1 MQALAAAELLEDLGV
16 DARAALGGLQVLD
29 EHLDGPPDP
38 DQCHRLAGVVEHDGQ
53 MGIFVTYFLE
63 DLLGEY
69 GRLGHGECRELA
81 DLEARHVVPG
91 GADGDGCPA

>member
-1 MQALAAAELLEDLGV
+1 M
-16 DARAALGGLQVLD
+16 DARAPLGGLQVLD

-38 DQCHRLAGVVEHDGQ
+38 DQRHRLAGVVEHDGQ
-53 MGIFVTYFLE
+53 MGIFMTYFLE

-69 GRLGHGECRELA
+69 GRLCHGERRELA

-91 GADGDGCPA
+91 RAHGDGSRA